1 MYKWI
6 IQNKKAAI
14 TGLVGAGMLLT
25 ACGNGAQ
32 SETGTSV
39 EAEGTVETEFWY
51 GLGSNAGEKMEE
63 IISAFNDSQD
73 QYVIKGVQ
81 QADYSETYQNL
92 QAAIASQTAPG
103 LVLLENRY
111 VNTLGNSQA
120 LAPLDPFIEQASDF
134 DQDDLL
140 DAFMEQA
147 QVDDTLYAIP
157 AYGTTQVMYYR
168 SDIFEEAGI
177 DADEA
182 FASWENLLEASQTLQ
197 AEGAAD
203 YGFAPMWGAGNL
215 MDIALSNGGE
225 ILNESGDEVMIDSPE
240 WIEAWEMVRGAIHDD
255 ETFKLNSGGEGWEYW
270 YRTIDEVI
278 QGQIGGYLGSSGD
291 KGDLDFDI
299 IDSKVQPGMNGN
311 APAPAANALYLSM
324 PSSSD
329 EAEQAAGFAFAEF
342 FTSVESQVEWTK
354 AIGYIPVRESTLA
367 NEEYMTYVEENPAF
381 GIPFEQAQTASASF
395 LDPTGGQITDAL
407 TIAADKVELENVSAE
422 EALKEA
428 KQVAQE
434 ALDAAQGE

>member
-225 ILNESGDEVMIDSPE
+225 ILNESGD
-240 WIEAWEMVRGAIHDD
+240 
-255 ETFKLNSGGEGWEYW
+255 
-270 YRTIDEVI
+270 
-278 QGQIGGYLGSSGD
+278 
-291 KGDLDFDI
+291 
-299 IDSKVQPGMNGN
+299 
-311 APAPAANALYLSM
+311 
-324 PSSSD
+324 
-329 EAEQAAGFAFAEF
+329 
-342 FTSVESQVEWTK
+342 
-354 AIGYIPVRESTLA
+354 
-367 NEEYMTYVEENPAF
+367 
-381 GIPFEQAQTASASF
+381 
-395 LDPTGGQITDAL
+395 
-407 TIAADKVELENVSAE
+407 
-422 EALKEA
+422 
-428 KQVAQE
+428 
-434 ALDAAQGE
+434 

>member
-32 SETGTSV
+32 TETGTSV

-92 QAAIASQTAPG
+92 QAAIASETAPG

-111 VNTLGNSQA
+111 VNTLGDSQA
-120 LAPLDPFIEQASDF
+120 LAPLEPFIEQATDF
-134 DQDDLL
+134 NQDDLL

-147 QVDDTLYAIP
+147 QVDDTLYAVP

-182 FASWENLLEASQTLQ
+182 FASWENLLGASQTLQ
-197 AEGAAD
+197 DEGAAD

-225 ILNESGDEVMIDSPE
+225 ILNEAGDEVMIDSPE

-329 EAEQAAGFAFAEF
+329 ESEQAAGFAFAEF
-342 FTSVESQVEWTK
+342 FTKVETQVEWTK
-354 AIGYIPVRESTLA
+354 AIGYIPVRESTLS
-367 NEEYMTYVEENPAF
+367 NENYMTYVEENPAF
-381 GIPFEQAQTASASF
+381 GIPFEQAQTASPSF

-434 ALDAAQGE
+434 ALDATQGE